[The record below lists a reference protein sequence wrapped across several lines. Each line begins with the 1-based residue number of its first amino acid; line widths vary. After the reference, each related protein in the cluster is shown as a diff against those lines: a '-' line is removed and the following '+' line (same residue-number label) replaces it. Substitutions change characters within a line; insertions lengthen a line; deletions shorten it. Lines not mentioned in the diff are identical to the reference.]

1 VRAPVGE
8 PVWVVQGESEMMSGQ
23 GGHHE
28 RFALAALTLTAL
40 GLGMIDGPL
49 RRRAARRRPRSAA
62 ELVEVQYRPYYR
74 QDRRYHRQER
84 RAERRAWTQER
95 ERQVARRAY
104 RAGRR
109 DSYVG
114 RRY

>member
-1 VRAPVGE
+1 
-8 PVWVVQGESEMMSGQ
+8 MK
-23 GGHHE
+23 
-28 RFALAALTLTAL
+28 RFALAALTLAAL
-40 GLGMIDGPL
+40 GLGMIDGHP
-49 RRRAARRRPRSAA
+49 AAAQPGGGHRSAA

-84 RAERRAWTQER
+84 RAERRAWTR

-114 RRY
+114 GRY

>member
-1 VRAPVGE
+1 
-8 PVWVVQGESEMMSGQ
+8 MK
-23 GGHHE
+23 
-28 RFALAALTLTAL
+28 RFALAALAVAALTLGTVEGRATAAQP
-40 GLGMIDGPL
+40 GGF
-49 RRRAARRRPRSAA
+49 RPAP

-74 QDRRYHRQER
+74 QDRRYYRQDRRYHRQDR
-84 RAERRAWTQER
+84 RAERRAWRRER

-109 DSYVG
+109 DSYIS

>member
-1 VRAPVGE
+1 MKRFAPDA
-8 PVWVVQGESEMMSGQ
+8 SAL
-23 GGHHE
+23 
-28 RFALAALTLTAL
+28 ALAALGFGT
-40 GLGMIDGPL
+40 IDNRP
-49 RRRAARRRPRSAA
+49 AAAQPGGYQSAP
-62 ELVEVQYRPYYR
+62 EYVEVQYRPYYR
-74 QDRRYHRQER
+74 QDRRYYRQDRRYLRQER
-84 RAERRAWTQER
+84 RAERRAWRRER

>member
-1 VRAPVGE
+1 
-8 PVWVVQGESEMMSGQ
+8 M
-23 GGHHE
+23 E

-40 GLGMIDGPL
+40 GLGMIDGHP
-49 RRRAARRRPRSAA
+49 AAAQPGGGHRSAA

-84 RAERRAWTQER
+84 RAERRAWTR

>member
-1 VRAPVGE
+1 
-8 PVWVVQGESEMMSGQ
+8 MK
-23 GGHHE
+23 
-28 RFALAALTLTAL
+28 RFALAALTLAAL
-40 GLGMIDGPL
+40 GLGMIDG
-49 RRRAARRRPRSAA
+49 RPAGAQFGGGQRSAA

-84 RAERRAWTQER
+84 RAERRAWTR

>member
-1 VRAPVGE
+1 MKRY
-8 PVWVVQGESEMMSGQ
+8 
-23 GGHHE
+23 
-28 RFALAALTLTAL
+28 ALAALPLAAL
-40 GLGMIDGPL
+40 KPGMIDG
-49 RRRAARRRPRSAA
+49 RSAA
-62 ELVEVQYRPYYR
+62 AQPGAYRLAPQLVEVQHRPSYR

-84 RAERRAWTQER
+84 RAGRRAWLRER

-109 DSYVG
+109 DRATS

>member
-1 VRAPVGE
+1 
-8 PVWVVQGESEMMSGQ
+8 MK
-23 GGHHE
+23 
-28 RFALAALTLTAL
+28 RFALAALTLAAL
-40 GLGMIDGPL
+40 GLGMIDNRPA
-49 RRRAARRRPRSAA
+49 AARPGGHRSAA

-74 QDRRYHRQER
+74 QDRRYYRQDRRYHRQDR
-84 RAERRAWTQER
+84 RAERRAWRRER

-109 DSYVG
+109 DSYIS

>member
-1 VRAPVGE
+1 
-8 PVWVVQGESEMMSGQ
+8 MK
-23 GGHHE
+23 
-28 RFALAALTLTAL
+28 RFALAALTLAAL
-40 GLGMIDGPL
+40 GLGTIHNRP
-49 RRRAARRRPRSAA
+49 AAAQPGGANRSAA

-84 RAERRAWTQER
+84 RAERRAWRRER

-109 DSYVG
+109 DAYYG
-114 RRY
+114 RGRY